1 MLVLTRGVGESI
13 AIGNEVWVKILE
25 VRGNQVR
32 FGVQAP
38 KHIEIHRAEVFRRI
52 MAQAAKQ
59 AALPPE
65 PCEHP

>member
-1 MLVLTRGVGESI
+1 MLVLTRAVGESI
-13 AIGNEVWVKILE
+13 AIGDNVWVKILE

-38 KHIEIHRAEVFRRI
+38 KDVQIHRAEVYRRI

-59 AALPPE
+59 AATDE
-65 PCEHP
+65 TTCESA